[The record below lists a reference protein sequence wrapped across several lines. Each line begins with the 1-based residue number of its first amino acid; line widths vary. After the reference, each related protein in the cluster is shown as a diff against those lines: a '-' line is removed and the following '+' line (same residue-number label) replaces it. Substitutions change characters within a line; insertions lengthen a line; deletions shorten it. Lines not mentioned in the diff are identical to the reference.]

1 MQWLIERAKK
11 IRGEITDALATL
23 GYPKAN

>member
-11 IRGEITDALATL
+11 IRGEITDAPATL